1 MWVIWVV
8 WVICGFLKSIDV
20 LWLWDD
26 FRCFP
31 GNLVEVTLHSAPSDG
46 AADWQNRK
54 TNEIWE
60 LLALSRAFPSGG
72 QPRSDFQP
80 WLKMS
85 SELWGD
91 SKFKS
96 YAVMLFW
103 SPQIDS
109 PRVSSAFPPLAAWTA
124 ILKPSQGLAGSP
136 SSPCQ
141 RIPQRLHRAVQ
152 QFGLEK
158 GRHKTRL
165 SPDILTQSS
174 AQNLGKVLKSPYH
187 LNICFAK
194 KGCLSFRSARW

>member
-26 FRCFP
+26 FRSFP

-109 PRVSSAFPPLAAWTA
+109 PRVSSAFPPPLAAWTAWTA
-124 ILKPSQGLAGSP
+124 ILKPSQGLGSP
-136 SSPCQ
+136 SSLNASPRGFTEQ
-141 RIPQRLHRAVQ
+141 LFNSLGWRRDGIKLDYPPTSSLRAV
-152 QFGLEK
+152 
-158 GRHKTRL
+158 RKT
-165 SPDILTQSS
+165 
-174 AQNLGKVLKSPYH
+174 
-187 LNICFAK
+187 
-194 KGCLSFRSARW
+194 